1 MHTFKLYSH
10 NFTFVSLENIAN
22 IFFTWTKQN
31 MKNGIIVKEM
41 NNETKNIG
49 SLKFDIQ
56 SRKFKRLKNHIFEI
70 VKH

>member
-56 SRKFKRLKNHIFEI
+56 
-70 VKH
+70 